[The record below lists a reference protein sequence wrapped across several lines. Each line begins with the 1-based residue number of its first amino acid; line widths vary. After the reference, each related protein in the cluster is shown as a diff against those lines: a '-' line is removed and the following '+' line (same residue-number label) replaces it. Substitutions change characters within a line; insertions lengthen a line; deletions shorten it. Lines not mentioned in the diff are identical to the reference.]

1 MRSWRRTGLS
11 RRWRGPTGWFLR
23 WWATGSGD
31 GGRTTRSPWA
41 PRSVRSGRRRTGG
54 CAPNCERPGAGK
66 RAPRKAASFLRPE
79 GPGRR
84 PVRAASTAVDR
95 KLPDHHDVPL
105 SESVSI
111 RLLCLAGPGAIKNR
125 ATQEGA
131 RRLGR
136 VGPQQLPRHPAG
148 TAASHAA
155 GARRG
160 VETSPDTVRARHAL
174 PGPARPHSHAE
185 RTRRHR
191 PGRRAR
197 ARAPTWSGAGS
208 RRLAGSEVG
217 GRHPLVPAPGEGPDL
232 PGDRCRAAAP
242 GRWSGTR
249 LGRQHAAPTPLCEAI
264 DMAARRRPHTTGG
277 ETVFHSDRGCQ
288 YTSDPSSSPST

>member
-1 MRSWRRTGLS
+1 MMCRCLKVSRSGYYAWLGREPSRTVRRRKELGALVEWVLNSSRATLRVPPHPMPPGPAEASRRARTRCAPVMRSQ
-11 RRWRGPTGWFLR
+11 GPP
-23 WWATGSGD
+23 
-31 GGRTTRSPWA
+31 GRTATPK
-41 PRSVRSGRRRTGG
+41 GL
-54 CAPNCERPGAGK
+54 GA
-66 RAPRKAASFLRPE
+66 
-79 GPGRR
+79 
-84 PVRAASTAVDR
+84 T
-95 KLPDHHDVPL
+95 VPA
-105 SESVSI
+105 
-111 RLLCLAGPGAIKNR
+111 AGPG
-125 ATQEGA
+125 
-131 RRLGR
+131 
-136 VGPQQLPRHPAG
+136 
-148 TAASHAA
+148 
-155 GARRG
+155 
-160 VETSPDTVRARHAL
+160 
-174 PGPARPHSHAE
+174 
-185 RTRRHR
+185 
-191 PGRRAR
+191 